1 MSYANAAATY
11 RQNSIL
17 TASPEKIVKLLY
29 EGAIR
34 HMERGRLFLA
44 DPKTSHGREA
54 GESIGRALAI
64 VGELRAALD
73 HKVGGDISKN
83 LDRLYEFTE
92 HQITQANVTRSSTP
106 MEHSLQVMRT
116 LKEAWDAVIPN

>member
-34 HMERGRLFLA
+34 HMERSRLFLT
-44 DPKTSHGREA
+44 DPKTSHSREA
-54 GESIGRALAI
+54 GESIGRALSI
-64 VGELRAALD
+64 VGELRTALD
-73 HKVGGDISKN
+73 HKVGGDVSKN
-83 LDRLYEFTE
+83 LERLYEFAE
-92 HQITQANVTRSSTP
+92 HQITQANITRTSAP
-106 MEHSLQVMRT
+106 MESSLRVMRT